1 LQIGLV
7 GGFHRLLLVL
17 ASSHGIARPINLKD
31 AVPAKSLYE
40 FVNVGAGDFDGC
52 VVSPADFF
60 SDTCFVPS
68 LLYQLEDFRADNV
81 KREHLTVTDI
91 EKDSSIFGSCT
102 SN

>member
-1 LQIGLV
+1 MGFITFSCVGLS
-7 GGFHRLLLVL
+7 LN
-17 ASSHGIARPINLKD
+17 GIARTIRLKD
-31 AVPAKSLYE
+31 AVSAKSLYE

-52 VVSPADFF
+52 IVSPADFF

-91 EKDSSIFGSCT
+91 EKDSSILGSST